1 MSRDDYTPRGLSD
14 PESHLDLAGQRQ
26 RPQVDTGT
34 GSEAVAPSPNH
45 QGRHVTLNAI
55 VEVDMLRHKLRALEN
70 LVERYGTLCSA
81 FHHFGA
87 LSPRFLSS
95 TVCGEYTESY
105 LILPCVGISSH
116 IPSLSEAEEARALQ
130 YRCECL
136 EAACMQQSK

>member
-70 LVERYGTLCSA
+70 LVERYG
-81 FHHFGA
+81 
-87 LSPRFLSS
+87 
-95 TVCGEYTESY
+95 
-105 LILPCVGISSH
+105 ISSN

-136 EAACMQQSK
+136 EAACKQQSK